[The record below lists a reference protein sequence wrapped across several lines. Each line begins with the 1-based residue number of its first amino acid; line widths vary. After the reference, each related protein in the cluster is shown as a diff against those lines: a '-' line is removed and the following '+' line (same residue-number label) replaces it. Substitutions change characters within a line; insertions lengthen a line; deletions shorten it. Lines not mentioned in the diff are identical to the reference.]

1 MIFAKKL
8 PSSPRCSRTPRF
20 RDDELNNVAWAV
32 CGLALRGWRSKG
44 IVSLILLMNG
54 IAWLVAAFVAVPLI
68 MLGMQCVLALLP
80 PRKPVRGQRRR
91 VALLVPAHNEAAMIA
106 STIIGIRSQLNDS
119 DRIVV
124 VADNCSDDTAQ
135 LARHAGAIVVVR
147 NDVSRRG
154 KGFALDAGVRFLEQ
168 DPPDVVIV
176 LDADCQAE
184 AGTIDALARAV
195 DGTGRPVQ
203 SLYLM
208 GFAPHSGPE
217 AMVSVFAFLV
227 KNWVR
232 ARAMQRLAAP
242 VLLTGSGMAFPWEIL
257 RQASLANAEI
267 VEDLALGL
275 KLTQQG
281 FGPQFCETARV
292 WSQLPTS
299 AGAAVSQ
306 RTRWEHGYMNT
317 MLNYVPRLVLQ
328 AFTGRIDLFLVALDL
343 AVPPLSLLVLL
354 SALACAIEFFLALAT
369 GAWLPFWIL
378 LGAGCLAALGI
389 IVSWWRFARQLIPF
403 PMLASIPRYVVGKIG
418 IYRRFVGNR
427 QTQWVRTERD
437 GELRE

>member
-1 MIFAKKL
+1 M
-8 PSSPRCSRTPRF
+8 
-20 RDDELNNVAWAV
+20 V
-32 CGLALRGWRSKG
+32 
-44 IVSLILLMNG
+44 NG
-54 IAWLVAAFVAVPLI
+54 VAWLVAAVIAVPLI
-68 MLGMQCVLALLP
+68 VLALQCMLALLP
-80 PRKPVRGQRRR
+80 PHKPVRGQRRR

-106 STIIGIRSQLNDS
+106 STIVAIRPQMHQQ
-119 DRIVV
+119 DRLVV
-124 VADNCSDDTAQ
+124 VADNCTDETVQ
-135 LARHAGAIVVVR
+135 LARQSGAEVVER

-154 KGFALDAGVRFLEQ
+154 KGFALDAGVRFLER

-176 LDADCQAE
+176 LDADCQADTGLVDE
-184 AGTIDALARAV
+184 LARAV

-232 ARAMQRLAAP
+232 ARAMQRLAVP
-242 VLLTGSGMAFPWEIL
+242 VLLTGSGMAFPWEII
-257 RQASLANAEI
+257 RQASLANDEI

-317 MLNYVPRLVLQ
+317 MLSYVPRLVLQ
-328 AFTGRIDLFLVALDL
+328 AFTGRIGLFLVALDL

-354 SALACAIEFFLALAT
+354 SALACAVEFLLALAT

-378 LGAGCLAALGI
+378 LGAGCFAGLGI
-389 IVSWWRFARQLIPF
+389 IVGWWRFAREVIPF
-403 PMLASIPRYVVGKIG
+403 KMLVSIPRYIVGKIG
-418 IYRRFVGNR
+418 IYRRFFGNR
-427 QTQWVRTERD
+427 QTQWIRTKRD
-437 GELRE
+437 GESSV